1 MTDFTIFYFHKILR
15 NDVLNTTVRLSRTV
29 SFDFLEPFRCKIIS
43 KLKNDVTNK
52 ISYIMYTFVELLEYQ
67 MNANT

>member
-1 MTDFTIFYFHKILR
+1 MTDFTIFYFNKILR
-15 NDVLNTTVRLSRTV
+15 NDVLNTTKP
-29 SFDFLEPFRCKIIS
+29 FDFLEPFRAKLFLE
-43 KLKNDVTNK
+43 LKNDVTKK